1 MLEKSEGHI
10 SYASALFD
18 PNGSQRYIIS
28 AVQSIVP
35 IETSND
41 YRVVATEVV
50 YRNAIKYQTPQTKN
64 IYFQAFMTLP
74 ANTQIDF
81 YVLTK
86 WTDWETFLEPQD
98 RKLLSVIAWQ
108 TAPTTFSPTS
118 FTYLCKF
125 NFSVSF

>member
-18 PNGSQRYIIS
+18 PEDRQRYIIS
-28 AVQSIVP
+28 AVQSIVS

-41 YRVVATEVV
+41 YRIVATEVT
-50 YRNAIKYQTPQTKN
+50 YEDAIKYQMLQTKN
-64 IYFQAFMTLP
+64 IYFQALMTLP

-86 WTDWETFLEPQD
+86 WADWETFLEPQD
-98 RKLLSVIAWQ
+98 RKLMSVIAWQ
-108 TAPTTFSPTS
+108 TAPITFSPTS
-118 FTYLCKF
+118 FTYTCKF